1 MTSVKRNETNSHQWP
16 IVVVIILVLTLP
28 LAEAFLLSNRKHR
41 ERTQSANNVGRT
53 VVSKN
58 CISFATN
65 IFASPSSTE
74 DFNDGL
80 DGTSNQDVF
89 IPKLLDGI
97 AFNLF
102 GIGRK
107 DDEEV
112 ANGAFQPPMKSMN
125 GSVVVVTGASS
136 GLGLESAKRLALAG
150 ATVIATAPTP
160 SKTSN
165 TVQVIRNYCRGGP
178 NPEIHGRG
186 TYINNTP
193 VVHGITLDLSDLS
206 MVRDFPDRYK
216 ESMLSLSKIS
226 NREEKTGRIPPS
238 NTETKKINVLMNN
251 ACGGTVAKR
260 ELTVDGFEKIFQ
272 TGYLGHFVLTAR
284 LFEEGLLND
293 NKQTTQTEERS
304 QGASGCK
311 VINVSSSAHR
321 STEIYTGDTSE
332 ENETSQNPPTYGF
345 DFNNIQSDLEF
356 SLNTYSRTKLANIMF
371 TKELQRRVDFSSAS
385 PDSNE
390 STSRHWLTAVSVD
403 PGVSATNIWSNSEPT
418 NANWK
423 DKLLSKI
430 LTKFMTKVERGANAH
445 VWLAYASSSK
455 SNIHLIGGQHYNEYR
470 ILAPS
475 SKFAND
481 KESNQKLWKLSE
493 ELADIRFDL

>member
-1 MTSVKRNETNSHQWP
+1 MSSVKRNESNILQWS
-16 IVVVIILVLTLP
+16 IVVGIILLLTAP
-28 LAEAFLLSNRKHR
+28 LVEAFLLSNRKHR
-41 ERTQSANNVGRT
+41 ERTQSANVGRT

-58 CISFATN
+58 YISFATTL
-65 IFASPSSTE
+65 FASPSSME
-74 DFNDGL
+74 EFNDDL
-80 DGTSNQDVF
+80 DGTSNQEVF

-107 DDEEV
+107 DDEEAV
-112 ANGAFQPPMKSMN
+112 TGAFQPPMNSMN
-125 GSVVVVTGASS
+125 GRVVVITGASS

-150 ATVIATAPTP
+150 AIVIATARTP
-160 SKTSN
+160 SKTFDA
-165 TVQVIRNYCRGGP
+165 VQTIRNYCRGGP
-178 NPEIHGRG
+178 NPDSHGRG
-186 TYINNTP
+186 TYVNNTP

-206 MVRDFPDRYK
+206 MVREFPDRYR

-226 NREEKTGRIPPS
+226 NRDEKTGRIPPS
-238 NTETKKINVLMNN
+238 NTSTKKINVLMNN

-284 LFEEGLLND
+284 LFEEGLLN
-293 NKQTTQTEERS
+293 NNEQTTETGENT
-304 QGASGCK
+304 QGALGCK
-311 VINVSSSAHR
+311 VISVSSSAHR
-321 STEIYTGDTSE
+321 SAEIYTGGTSE
-332 ENETSQNPPTYGF
+332 ENETSQNPLTYGF
-345 DFNNIQSDLEF
+345 DFNNVQSDLEF

-371 TKELQRRVDFSSAS
+371 TKELQRRVEFSSARS
-385 PDSNE
+385 DSNE

-418 NANWK
+418 DANWK
-423 DKLLSKI
+423 DKLLSRI

-445 VWLAYASSSK
+445 VWLAYASSSE

-470 ILAPS
+470 NPAPS

-481 KESNQKLWKLSE
+481 KVSNQKLWKLSE